1 MIECCCGNLIDKVV
15 ECGGCGRVIQCTTA
29 ADDMT
34 FFNLVRELRLAQ
46 KEYFKTK
53 RPDVLSASMKLEKQ
67 VDKMID
73 DKVSGQMELF

>member
-1 MIECCCGNLIDKVV
+1 
-15 ECGGCGRVIQCTTA
+15 
-29 ADDMT
+29 MT